1 MGITRKQIKAFEKQE
16 YFDVLLY
23 ILYGSDYASSIAED
37 MGKTQPTITE
47 QLQKME
53 ELDLVEPLKK
63 GKSKRYQVK
72 YETLAEYVYSLVE
85 EDRDY
90 RKVNNDPERFDKRE
104 LEKLNETVIRRA
116 LPIDLIA
123 DFFQYYAIGLD
134 VIGGKV
140 KAIDEVIVSFFG
152 AVDSL
157 EDKDYNELIKKYKI
171 PKSSFATI
179 VDIMGFESI
188 YKEKVA
194 VLTML
199 ESKENEKR
207 IL

>member
-1 MGITRKQIKAFEKQE
+1 MGITRKQINALEKQE

-23 ILYGSDYASSIAED
+23 ILYGSDYASRIAED

-53 ELDLVEPLKK
+53 ELDLVEALKK

-72 YETLAEYVYSLVE
+72 YEKLAEYVYSLIE
-85 EDRDY
+85 EYRDY
-90 RKVNNDPERFDKRE
+90 RKVHNDPGKFDKRE
-104 LEKLNETVIRRA
+104 LEKLNETVIRKA

-134 VIGGKV
+134 VAGGKV